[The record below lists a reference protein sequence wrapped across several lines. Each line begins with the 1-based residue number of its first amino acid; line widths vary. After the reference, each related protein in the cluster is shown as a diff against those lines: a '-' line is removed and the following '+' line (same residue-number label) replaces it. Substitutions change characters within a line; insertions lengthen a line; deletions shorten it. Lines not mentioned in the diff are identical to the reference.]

1 MSTAREHRKREIQ
14 NQPAG
19 KPKRSENA
27 KKFKNRGNEHKDLLQ
42 TQDLAS
48 FWSKKRTQ
56 NEVNFV
62 PRKCKIERKRR
73 LLDAFRFT
81 FCSRGLKSQAAG
93 EARLGVR

>member
-1 MSTAREHRKREIQ
+1 MLTCREDRNKEIQ
-14 NQPAG
+14 KEPTG

-27 KKFKNRGNEHKDLLQ
+27 KKFKNRWNEHKDLLQ

-81 FCSRGLKSQAAG
+81 FCSRGLKSQATG